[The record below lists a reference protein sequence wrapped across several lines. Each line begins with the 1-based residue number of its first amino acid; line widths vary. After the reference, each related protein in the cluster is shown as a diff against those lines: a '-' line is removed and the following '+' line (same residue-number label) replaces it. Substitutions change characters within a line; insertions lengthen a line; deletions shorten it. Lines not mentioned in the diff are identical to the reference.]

1 LVLPGLAGIVLP
13 ALPGGARGHCGG
25 TWIDDFTR
33 VGWFATAT
41 VTVLAVLA

>member
-1 LVLPGLAGIVLP
+1 MLAGIVV
-13 ALPGGARGHCGG
+13 G

-33 VGWFATAT
+33 AGWFATAT